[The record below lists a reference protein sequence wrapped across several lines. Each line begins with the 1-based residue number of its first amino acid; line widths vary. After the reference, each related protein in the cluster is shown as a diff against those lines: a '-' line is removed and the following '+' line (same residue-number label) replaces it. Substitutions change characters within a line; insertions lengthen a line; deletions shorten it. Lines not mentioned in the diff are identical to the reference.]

1 MAGTPV
7 RRAVPWFWKS
17 LGLLAVVLIVINL
30 IGFDPIGGLRDR
42 LFGVDQRPEAAK
54 TTLLSIRTTAELR
67 AATGEFSVPV
77 FFGTEQDGIIHDIV
91 PDAFDANSGVAIY
104 QGSIDAFVDL
114 QDLTGD
120 DLTINR
126 SDRSIVIRVPGPRLS
141 EPNINEDRSK
151 VITQSRGLMTRVGE
165 FLGDKPLE
173 GKDDLDR
180 VAVEQLKSAAE
191 ESELRATAKR
201 NAKDFL
207 TALANQLGY
216 DNVKVEFDKSSDL

>member
-1 MAGTPV
+1 MGGMPSTK
-7 RRAVPWFWKS
+7 AVPWFWKG
-17 LGLLAVVLIVINL
+17 LGLVAVALIVVNL
-30 IGFDPIGGLRDR
+30 IGFDPIGGIRDR
-42 LFGVDQRPEAAK
+42 LFGVDQRPEAAA

-77 FFGTEQDGIIHDIV
+77 FFGTEQDGIVHDIV

-104 QGSIDAFVDL
+104 QGSVDAFVDL

-141 EPNINEDRSK
+141 EPNINEERSK

-180 VAVEQLKSAAE
+180 VAVEELKTAAE
-191 ESELRATAKR
+191 DSELRATAKR